1 MTWHTNYMSLVKG
14 TDWHSFGY
22 LCVVFKDVFR
32 TWYQTYTMQLFV
44 KIVNFI
50 FSFSH
55 QLRPHNICLNIKP
68 FKEKI
73 PTAAKVVR
81 LKPLPFLASFISLPR
96 PFGFAFTIY

>member
-1 MTWHTNYMSLVKG
+1 MTWHTNYMSLVKD

-32 TWYQTYTMQLFV
+32 TWYQTYTMELFV
-44 KIVNFI
+44 KIVNF
-50 FSFSH
+50 FFLTS
-55 QLRPHNICLNIKP
+55 IKTTQYLSLTINP

-81 LKPLPFLASFISLPR
+81 LKPLPFLASFISLPK
-96 PFGFAFTIY
+96 PFGFASTKY